1 MNQMSDIDID
11 WPTVKANL
19 DKIESIKMR
28 ETRADLLKGACAMLF
43 SSVLGTVFLML
54 IIMTPD
60 PDGLINYKGAGAI
73 LIILFLIFIYS
84 IKKLDIVDNFLK
96 KKGS

>member
-11 WPTVKANL
+11 WPTVKADI
-19 DKIESIKMR
+19 DKLNSIRKQ
-28 ETRADLLKGACAMLF
+28 ETRTDLIRGVAAMLF
-43 SSVLGTVFLML
+43 SSVLGTVFSML

-73 LIILFLIFIYS
+73 LIVLFLIFLYS
-84 IKKLDIVDNFLK
+84 IRKLDKVDDFLK
-96 KKGS
+96 EKGN